1 MCYNLIM
8 TPDTKKLLESVG
20 SWPAE
25 DQEALAEAAREIEA
39 RRSATYD
46 AAPDVLAAI
55 DQAIR
60 SADEGRFATDQEV
73 AAIRA
78 KFHQA

>member
-1 MCYNLIM
+1 M
-8 TPDTKKLLESVG
+8 TSDTKKLLESVAT
-20 SWPAE
+20 WPAE

-39 RRSATYD
+39 RRNTTYD
-46 AAPDVLAAI
+46 AGPDVLAAI